1 MQILR
6 ALRLGGVACIG
17 AELCGG
23 VRRGVQSLQL
33 NDKACIRLAPAKF
46 QDIF

>member
-1 MQILR
+1 MAQDRKKILR
-6 ALRLGGVACIG
+6 AFRLGGVACVG

-33 NDKACIRLAPAKF
+33 SDKAHI
-46 QDIF
+46 